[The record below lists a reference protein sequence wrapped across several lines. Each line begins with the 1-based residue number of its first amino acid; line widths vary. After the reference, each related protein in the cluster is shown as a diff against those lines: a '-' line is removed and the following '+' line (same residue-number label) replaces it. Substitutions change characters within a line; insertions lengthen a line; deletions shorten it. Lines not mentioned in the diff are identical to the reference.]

1 MGAYMLRRRNLSL
14 AEYNDAA
21 YPLNVAAAALNFS
34 YAKGRRVI
42 HPRRAHL
49 AVAAAAER
57 DRAPL
62 YAALA
67 RAYFEEGEDISD
79 VAVLLRVA
87 AALGVERDELRLR
100 RAMDGEGTLDG
111 QHAHSSLFRLA
122 LERARNPLSPAVFK
136 PCARHS

>member
-49 AVAAAAER
+49 
-57 DRAPL
+57 PP
-62 YAALA
+62 
-67 RAYFEEGEDISD
+67 
-79 VAVLLRVA
+79 
-87 AALGVERDELRLR
+87 R
-100 RAMDGEGTLDG
+100 R
-111 QHAHSSLFRLA
+111 
-122 LERARNPLSPAVFK
+122 
-136 PCARHS
+136 